1 MMIRSVARQEMK
13 CQPMWVIDIQD
24 RLDKLFSDNGASQFH
39 VSLKKLGEIITY
51 ATANTAGISVD
62 FQPECWR
69 RPNRKACR
77 GALEIELVPESHE
90 IRWRCPD
97 CGNAGAVT
105 GWKGELWD
113 MTSNFAYT

>member
-1 MMIRSVARQEMK
+1 MIRSAARQKMK
-13 CQPMWVIDIQD
+13 SQPMWVIDVQD
-24 RLDKLFSDNGASQFH
+24 WLDKLFFANGVSQLH

-62 FQPECWR
+62 FQPGCWR
-69 RPNRKACR
+69 RPNRKACH
-77 GALEIELVPESHE
+77 GALEIELVPEKYE
-90 IRWRCPD
+90 IRWRCPA

>member
-13 CQPMWVIDIQD
+13 SQPMWVIDLREWLD
-24 RLDKLFSDNGASQFH
+24 RLFFSDEVPQLN

-62 FQPECWR
+62 FQPGCWR

-77 GALEIELVPESHE
+77 GVLEIELVPENHE
-90 IRWRCPD
+90 IRWRCPA

-105 GWKGELWD
+105 GWKGEIWD